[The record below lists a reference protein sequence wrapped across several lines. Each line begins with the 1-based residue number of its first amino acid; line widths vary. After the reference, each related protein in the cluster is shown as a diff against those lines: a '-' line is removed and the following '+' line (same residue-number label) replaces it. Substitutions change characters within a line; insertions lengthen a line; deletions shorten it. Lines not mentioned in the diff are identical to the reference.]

1 VNGAPTPFLR
11 GAIRVR
17 QPSSG
22 YRFNVDSVLLAGF
35 AWVCEGERVLDLGT
49 GTGIL
54 LLLLAHWH
62 LPSSLV
68 GVEIQPELA
77 RLAALNLE
85 ENGWS
90 EMGRVVEG
98 DLRRADLLG
107 GAQFDLAVC
116 NPPYYR
122 AGRGMASAHPLR
134 ATARQ
139 DATASL
145 ADVLRAGARFLSSKG
160 RLVLLCPAPRLGEC
174 LAEAAGAGLH
184 PRLLRRVR
192 SGPGAPE
199 HVLLLQ
205 FRREAGRGCIA
216 LPDLHLRDEAGL
228 YTPEVQEWL
237 GDRPPLSPR
246 FLCDAM
252 VGKLARYLRLCG
264 LDAAYARE
272 AEDEWLA
279 EQAAR
284 TGRVLLTRDRPLLAA
299 CERRGIAAFE
309 PPGDEPAA
317 QFAAVLKR
325 FGLSA
330 EGARPRCLHCNAPV
344 FEVRREEALGKVPP
358 YTYLTHRRF
367 SACSC
372 CGRITWEGSHLE
384 RFERVVRKL
393 GSEDVR
399 TWRGHG

>member
-1 VNGAPTPFLR
+1 MRDAPTLFLR
-11 GAIRVR
+11 GALRVR

-35 AWVCEGERVLDLGT
+35 AWVREGERVLDLGT

-62 LPSSLV
+62 LPSSMT

-85 ENGWS
+85 ENGLS

-98 DLRRADLLG
+98 DLRRPDGLG
-107 GAQFDLAVC
+107 GELFDLAVC
-116 NPPYYR
+116 NPPYYQ
-122 AGRGMASAHPLR
+122 AGRGMASADPAR

-145 ADVLRAGARFLSSKG
+145 ADVLRAGARCLSAGG
-160 RLVLLCPAPRLGEC
+160 RLVLLCPSPRLSEC

-192 SGPGAPE
+192 SGPGASD

-205 FRREAGRGCIA
+205 FRREAGRGCVA
-216 LPDLHLRDEAGL
+216 LPDLLLRDGAGR
-228 YTPEVQEWL
+228 YTPEVEGWL
-237 GDRPPLSPR
+237 GDRPPESPR

-252 VGKLARYLRLCG
+252 IGKLARYLRLCG
-264 LDAAYARE
+264 LDAAYARD

-279 EQAAR
+279 EQAGR
-284 TGRVLLTRDRPLLAA
+284 TGRVLLTRDKPLLAA
-299 CERRGIAAFE
+299 CAKRGIAAFE

-317 QFAAVLKR
+317 QFAAVLRR
-325 FGLSA
+325 FSLDA
-330 EGARPRCLHCNAPV
+330 AGARPRCLDCNAPV
-344 FEVRREEALGKVPP
+344 LDVGRQEALGKVPP

-384 RFERVVRKL
+384 RFEREVRKL
-393 GSEDVR
+393 GSEEDR
-399 TWRGHG
+399 K

>member
-1 VNGAPTPFLR
+1 MDSTLTPFLR
-11 GAIRVR
+11 GKIRVH
-17 QPSSG
+17 QPLLG

-35 AWVCEGERVLDLGT
+35 TWVREGERVLDLGT

-62 LPSSLV
+62 LPSSLT

-77 RLAALNLE
+77 GLAALNLE

-90 EMGRVVEG
+90 DIARVIEG
-98 DLRRADLLG
+98 DLRLPDGLG
-107 GAQFDLAVC
+107 GELFDLAVC
-116 NPPYYR
+116 NPPYYQ
-122 AGRGMASAHPLR
+122 AGRGMASADPAR

-145 ADVLRAGARFLSSKG
+145 ADVLRAGARCLRPKG
-160 RLVLLCPAPRLGEC
+160 RLVLLCPAPRLSEC

-205 FRREAGRGCIA
+205 FRREAGRGCVA
-216 LPDLHLRDEAGL
+216 LPDLHLRDEAGR
-228 YTPEVQEWL
+228 YTPEVEGWL
-237 GDRPPLSPR
+237 GDRPPESPR

-264 LDAAYARE
+264 LDAAYARD

-279 EQAAR
+279 EQAGK

-299 CERRGIAAFE
+299 CAKRSIAAFE

-317 QFAAVLKR
+317 QFAAVLQR
-325 FGLSA
+325 FGLPGA
-330 EGARPRCLHCNAPV
+330 GARPRCLDCNAPV
-344 FEVRREEALGKVPP
+344 LEVSREEALGKVPP

-384 RFERVVRKL
+384 RFKETVMR
-393 GSEDVR
+393 E
-399 TWRGHG
+399 